1 MNLKKDDAEERKTS
15 AVTLHEKKLDLKKKR
30 IDEDGSSLS
39 PDVLSDDLLDIDSVK
54 SMMTPEENN
63 IDHTGLD
70 DQQKIVVIIPCFNE
84 EATIGSVIVK
94 ARKYADEIVV
104 IDDGSADGTVK
115 VAKDIGA
122 TVISHRMNLGKSAA
136 IKTGFKYALKTDF
149 SFAVTLD
156 GDGQHDAHEIPR
168 MITQLHEKNSD
179 VVIGLRSGKRTEMP
193 LYRRVG
199 KRVLDYATSLGNGG
213 MVTDSQSG
221 FRVFSKKALMGITPK
236 LRGSAFSTESEQ
248 LMIASDLG
256 FSVDT
261 FPITCKYHSVGD
273 GSKTS
278 TKPPASHGFSVLGYV
293 LWLVAEKRPLLFIG
307 VPGFVL
313 VMLGMFAG
321 IRTLQLYNHM
331 GVFPISY
338 ALFTSILL
346 MLGALGLFMGL
357 LLNTLPHIVRK
368 TLNEKEM
375 EEFAI
380 EKNDREH

>member
-1 MNLKKDDAEERKTS
+1 MDLKKDDAEERKTS
-15 AVTLHEKKLDLKKKR
+15 AVTLHEKKLDLKNSR

-39 PDVLSDDLLDIDSVK
+39 PDVLSDDLLDIDSVQ
-54 SMMTPEENN
+54 SMMKPEEKNR
-63 IDHTGLD
+63 DHPISD
-70 DQQKIVVIIPCFNE
+70 EQQKIVVIIPCFNE
-84 EATIGSVIVK
+84 ETTIGSVIVK
-94 ARKYADEIVV
+94 ARKYADEILV
-104 IDDGSADGTVK
+104 IDDGSADETVK
-115 VAKDIGA
+115 VAKDLGA

-149 SFAVTLD
+149 TFAVTLD

-168 MITQLHEKNSD
+168 MITQLHEKKSD
-179 VVIGLRSGKRTEMP
+179 MIVGLRAGKKTEMP

-256 FSVDT
+256 FSVET
-261 FPITCKYHSVGD
+261 FPITCKYKSIGD
-273 GSKTS
+273 ESQTS
-278 TKPPASHGFSVLGYV
+278 TKSPTSHGFSVLGYV

-307 VPGFVL
+307 VPGFVF
-313 VMLGMFAG
+313 VMMGLFFG
-321 IRTLQLYNHM
+321 IRTLQVYNQT

-338 ALFTSILL
+338 ALITSIVL

-375 EEFAI
+375 EDFAV
-380 EKNDREH
+380 EKDKKDS